1 MPPVIQPIGGM
12 ITSLTSELTILPNAP
27 PMTIPTA
34 MSITLPRIANALNSC
49 SMLMRFSPGFARWQ
63 GGL

>member
-27 PMTIPTA
+27 PITIPTA
-34 MSITLPRIANALNSC
+34 MSITLPRIANAFEFLQHAHAFLLRVC
-49 SMLMRFSPGFARWQ
+49 QMAH
-63 GGL
+63 GL